1 MSSKTKNHS
10 LDWDAP
16 SLRSAASSPAT
27 SQPGPWLAPAVLL
40 PTPMIETQGDRSDDR
55 GRSRLDAQGDVKEFD
70 EEMKPLISPQEP
82 IFVTSDDFEREIEQL
97 ERSGEALSGL
107 FGPTS
112 LTGRVVRES
121 ALFLGAGRALL
132 LQLAHPW
139 IAHAIAE
146 HSSVLVN
153 RIGRFHRTF
162 GLTFAM
168 TFGTRDQLM
177 GAARRL
183 HRRHAAIYGNLP
195 QKIGRFPGGSA
206 YRANEVA
213 ALQWVHASLLDTSV
227 IVHDLVLP
235 PLTVEERECLYD
247 ESRLSAALFGIPQ
260 SLMPEHWSDFVAYR
274 EAMISS
280 DVLIIS
286 EAARAIAT
294 QIIAPQGA
302 GMRSLRWYR
311 DLTAHLLPPSLC
323 EAFGFEY
330 GPNERRRAERI
341 IARLQRVY
349 PMLPQSL
356 RFVGPYHEAVGRLAG
371 RKIPD
376 WATQWLNL
384 MWIGRRQLG

>member
-1 MSSKTKNHS
+1 
-10 LDWDAP
+10 
-16 SLRSAASSPAT
+16 
-27 SQPGPWLAPAVLL
+27 
-40 PTPMIETQGDRSDDR
+40 
-55 GRSRLDAQGDVKEFD
+55 
-70 EEMKPLISPQEP
+70 MKPLIAPQEP
-82 IFVTSDDFEREIEQL
+82 IFVTSDDFERQIEKL
-97 ERSGEALSGL
+97 KRSGEALSGL

-112 LTGRVVRES
+112 LTWRVVRET

-168 TFGTRDQLM
+168 TFGTRDQAI

-183 HRRHAAIYGNLP
+183 HRRHAAIHGTVP
-195 QKIGRFPGGSA
+195 QTMGHFPGGSA

-213 ALQWVHASLLDTSV
+213 ALQWVHASLLDTSL

-235 PLTVEERECLYD
+235 PLTVEERECFYA

-260 SLMPEHWSDFVAYR
+260 SSMPEHWSDFVAYR
-274 EAMISS
+274 EAMVLS

-311 DLTAHLLPPSLC
+311 DLTAHLLPPGLR
-323 EAFGFEY
+323 EAFGLDY
-330 GPNERRRAERI
+330 GPDERRRAERI
-341 IARLQRVY
+341 IAWLQRVY
-349 PMLPQSL
+349 PILPQSL

-371 RKIPD
+371 RETPD
-376 WATQWLNL
+376 CATQWLNL
-384 MWIGRRQLG
+384 IWIGRRQLG